1 MNIRHPNLT
10 EGTSTIEKDYRP
22 IVFSVRNLSRYYE
35 KYCALGPTNFDLH
48 QGEVVLLSGQNG
60 AGKSTLLNC
69 LCGLLRPS
77 SGEVSIEGFDLYNQ
91 EVEAKKRLAYVP
103 DIPHFYTE
111 LTAWE
116 HIRFVCMAHDNMEG
130 FDERASDL
138 LKMLGLWDGR
148 DLYPHNYSRGMRL
161 KLGLALA
168 LIRPFRVLIM
178 DEPTSA
184 LDPQAVEQVVN
195 LIKDL
200 QYRGSTVLFTSH
212 NLALVED
219 LHATHWHMQAGILK
233 AAV

>member
-1 MNIRHPNLT
+1 MNIIHHNLSEGSSTVEKNIHPV
-10 EGTSTIEKDYRP
+10 
-22 IVFSVRNLSRYYE
+22 VFTVRNLSRYYE
-35 KYCALGPTNFDLH
+35 KYCALESTSFDLH
-48 QGEVVLLSGQNG
+48 QGDVVLLSGQNG

-77 SGEVSIEGFDLYNQ
+77 SGKVEVEGYDLYNQ

-103 DIPHFYTE
+103 DIPPFYTE

-116 HIRFVCMAHDNMEG
+116 HLKFVCMAHDNMEG
-130 FDERASDL
+130 FDKRASDL
-138 LKMLGLWDGR
+138 MKMLGLWEGR

-184 LDPQAVEQVVN
+184 LDPQAVEQVVS

-200 QYRGSTVLFTSH
+200 QVQGATILFTSH
-212 NLALVED
+212 NLSLLEELNAV
-219 LHATHWHMQAGILK
+219 HWHMQAGNIEV
-233 AAV
+233 AT